1 MIPVGH
7 TQLAGQATGV
17 MMPEETGLLG
27 TEQGREE
34 WRVDLEKQEEKI
46 PHSIL
51 ILVFI
56 LM

>member
-1 MIPVGH
+1 MIPIVH

-34 WRVDLEKQEEKI
+34 QRVDLEKQKEKI
-46 PHSIL
+46 PHIIL
-51 ILVFI
+51 ILIFI
-56 LM
+56 PM